1 MSTEPTATA
10 DIAATLS
17 SLRSDYLPQAS
28 WTLGGAFRFDSSL
41 QTILRVLQQIP
52 GLFPITHVAGV
63 MPCTWSLD
71 WVAQRRP
78 VAMNAYIEALE
89 TYARMGLGVVLVF
102 DNPFVT
108 EEQLSDPYI
117 PLLMQELYNRDRI
130 RKNAVCVA
138 SDKMAERIRT
148 ICPKLPVYCHD
159 NRLSAEPGKRTPA
172 LYNKL
177 AGLYDRV
184 RLHPADASRPA
195 IYSAVAQPEKF
206 EVVMN
211 DPCLRT
217 CPVRR
222 DHLRLLAQMRREPY
236 NTELMTQRSKLLSR
250 TACQQ
255 VNRERLQQKDTC
267 NLTRAESEALHEAG
281 FRRFIIRGS
290 QFRNEMTLLWDILR
304 CLQSDNPEIS
314 HKTAL
319 IATSAMAEFGKA
331 AFTLPSGLK
340 RFSFSNYE

>member
-1 MSTEPTATA
+1 MNTEST
-10 DIAATLS
+10 AATDLN
-17 SLRSDYLPQAS
+17 SLRGDYLTQAT
-28 WTLGGAFRFDSSL
+28 WTVGGAFRFDRSL
-41 QTILRVLQQIP
+41 QVILNTLLQV
-52 GLFPITHVAGV
+52 GNLFPITHVAGV
-63 MPCTWSLD
+63 MPCSWSLD
-71 WVAQRRP
+71 WAVQRRP
-78 VAMNAYIEALE
+78 VPLADYTNVLEA
-89 TYARMGLGVVLVF
+89 YARMGLGVVLVF
-102 DNPFVT
+102 DNPFLPD
-108 EEQLSDPYI
+108 ELLEDAYI
-117 PLLMQELYNRDRI
+117 TLLVRELYNRDRI

-138 SDKMAERIRT
+138 SDKMAGRIRS

-159 NRLSAEPGKRTPA
+159 NRLAAEMGKRTPA

-177 AGLYDRV
+177 ASIYDRV
-184 RLHPADASRPA
+184 RLHPTDATRPA
-195 IYSAVAQPEKF
+195 VFGALEQPGKF

-236 NTELMTQRSKLLSR
+236 NTELMTQRSNLISR
-250 TACQQ
+250 TGCQTI
-255 VNRERLQQKDTC
+255 NSSSLQQKISG
-267 NLTRAESEALHEAG
+267 NLTRTEAQALHDAG

-304 CLQSDNPEIS
+304 CLQNDTPGTSN
-314 HKTAL
+314 KAAL

-331 AFTLPSGLK
+331 AFILPSGLK